1 MAGDDEERGGKF
13 EDLFDDLDKFFTPA
27 ERTERARA
35 REEAEAASQEA
46 GAQAKPQEPELPD
59 ADLLPEGWQPDV
71 EDMDVTI
78 LPDPPETSEPE
89 EPSSAEDPVVI
100 VPPEDAEPAAEA
112 DEARSAWAPEPTG
125 EMSGEDWTRLRD
137 VMGEG
142 ESEDDEEFEFLT
154 GAGEG
159 PHDES
164 LFHLASDQAEDAS
177 SPPEWFEAEAPDELS
192 IEDLKKAPPEY
203 KDLPVAD
210 AGAPEPGGPDSPD
223 EPAWEEP
230 AISEVEAAAD
240 QLAHEFRDAP
250 EDVESELLADLDQP
264 MGPRTIKVGEPE
276 GMSGPTWEEPTS
288 RVVSNEKTIPLIG
301 GRNLPAAIL
310 TAVGLAAVALL
321 ALAWRPAA
329 FAVVAG
335 VVVLLG
341 QFELYATM
349 QRRGYH
355 PAGALGLVMGAMV
368 LAGAYLK
375 GEQAMA
381 YLIALSLAMTF
392 LWYMVAAPKAREG
405 ALANIG
411 ATLVGIVYV
420 PMLAGYLLIVLTQPN
435 SGRSLMLAILGLTF
449 LYDVMAFVI
458 GSFWGSRPLAP
469 TISPKKSW
477 EGLFGA
483 TAVTFIVAFAFLP
496 SIHPLTPLKS
506 VGLWIVVSVFAP
518 LGDLAESLIKRDL
531 GVKDMGSILPGHGG
545 ALDRIDSVLFVAPAA
560 FYFLRLIF

>member
-1 MAGDDEERGGKF
+1 MAGEDEERGGKF

-35 REEAEAASQEA
+35 REEAQATAEEA
-46 GAQAKPQEPELPD
+46 GRHAKTQESEPSG

-71 EDMDVTI
+71 EGMDVTI
-78 LPDPPETSEPE
+78 LPDPPESSEPEPAKAAEEPVDIVPPEEKEPPAEPE
-89 EPSSAEDPVVI
+89 EPK
-100 VPPEDAEPAAEA
+100 
-112 DEARSAWAPEPTG
+112 SAWAPEPTG

-142 ESEDDEEFEFLT
+142 EDDEEFEFLT

-159 PHDES
+159 PDDES
-164 LFHLASDQAEDAS
+164 LFHLASDQEEDAS
-177 SPPEWFEAEAPDELS
+177 RVPEWFEAESPDELS
-192 IEDLKKAPPEY
+192 LEDLKKAPPEY
-203 KDLPVAD
+203 RDLPVA
-210 AGAPEPGGPDSPD
+210 GADHPSGEAPGEPD
-223 EPAWEEP
+223 EPLWEEP

-250 EDVESELLADLDQP
+250 ENFESDLLADLDQP
-264 MGPRTIKVGEPE
+264 LGPRTIKVGEPE

-288 RVVSNEKTIPLIG
+288 RVVSSERTAPLIG

-310 TAVGLAAVALL
+310 TAVVLAAVALL
-321 ALAWRPAA
+321 ALAWKPAA
-329 FAVVAG
+329 FAIVAG
-335 VVVLLG
+335 AVVLLG

-355 PAGALGLVMGAMV
+355 PAGALGLVMGALV

-392 LWYMVAAPKAREG
+392 LWYMAAPPKAREG
-405 ALANIG
+405 ALANVG

-420 PMLAGYLLIVLTQPN
+420 PMLAGFLLIILSQPR
-435 SGRSLMLAILGLTF
+435 SGRTVMLSILGLTF
-449 LYDVMAFVI
+449 LYDVTAYII
-458 GSFWGSRPLAP
+458 GSLWGRTPLAP

-477 EGLFGA
+477 EGLVGA
-483 TAVTFIVAFAFLP
+483 TIITFAMAIAFLP
-496 SIHPLTPLKS
+496 
-506 VGLWIVVSVFAP
+506 LWDPFNTFRALWVAAVVVAFAP
-518 LGDLAESLIKRDL
+518 LGDLAESVIKRDL

-560 FYFLRLIF
+560 FYMLRLIF